1 MTDNELIA
9 EFDGWTH
16 FPTPKAKGKGYWSY
30 PSRGYAHFGSD
41 AFRYDTSWDWLMPVV
56 EKINTMEASEFNYDV
71 ARMTEFRLRK
81 ESLQKLSITTP
92 IDVVRREVVEFAK
105 FYQQKP

>member
-1 MTDNELIA
+1 MKTENELIA

-56 EKINTMEASEFNYDV
+56 EKIGNLNMQYEFGLATHYSAPNP
-71 ARMTEFRLRK
+71 FG
-81 ESLQKLSITTP
+81 P
-92 IDVVRREVVEFAK
+92 IEGFYQYVVEFIRWYNQIEK
-105 FYQQKP
+105 EK